1 MQKFSEL
8 LTIKF
13 KIMSRVK
20 AFRGLRPPVEIA
32 AQLASRP
39 YDVMN
44 SAEARVEAAGN
55 QYSLLHVTKAE
66 IDLAEGIDETLGRG
80 FYPEDLQVEEFHEI
94 LNKMLDDGE
103 TEEVKKILNQRSIV
117 IRDGKKLKAVD
128 YTDYF
133 KEEFKDL
140 FEDENIDEYALI
152 TFLESLENLISLK
165 YLLENKK
172 KILNNKKN
180 K

>member
-66 IDLAEGIDETLGRG
+66 IDLA
-80 FYPEDLQVEEFHEI
+80 
-94 LNKMLDDGE
+94 
-103 TEEVKKILNQRSIV
+103 
-117 IRDGKKLKAVD
+117 
-128 YTDYF
+128 
-133 KEEFKDL
+133 
-140 FEDENIDEYALI
+140 
-152 TFLESLENLISLK
+152 
-165 YLLENKK
+165 
-172 KILNNKKN
+172 
-180 K
+180 